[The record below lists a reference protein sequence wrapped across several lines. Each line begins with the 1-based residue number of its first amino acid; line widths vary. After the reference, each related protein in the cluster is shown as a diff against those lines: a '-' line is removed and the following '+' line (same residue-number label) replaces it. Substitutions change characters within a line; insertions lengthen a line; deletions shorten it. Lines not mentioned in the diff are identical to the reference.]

1 MTRGKAN
8 SPKAGAKPAFGA
20 LGGQPES
27 PVAVGDADL
36 PRPVMRVLQSD
47 PPVAPVTPVESKPVV
62 EKAVAVAP
70 APSAKRDTL
79 YHQLDALLVG
89 HLSSGHADYAVLHP
103 ILVSLAAAKF
113 KAHEAL
119 ETVRDP
125 ATADLLR
132 KIKAL

>member
-8 SPKAGAKPAFGA
+8 APKATARAAFGS
-20 LGGQPES
+20 LGGQPEA
-27 PVAVGDADL
+27 PIAVGDADL
-36 PRPVMRVLQSD
+36 PRPAMRVLQSD
-47 PPVAPVTPVESKPVV
+47 PPAAKVEAKPVV
-62 EKAVAVAP
+62 EQPALVAVAH
-70 APSAKRDTL
+70 AQSARRDTL

-89 HLSSGHADYAVLHP
+89 HLANGHPDYAVLHP

-125 ATADLLR
+125 ATADLLQ

>member
-1 MTRGKAN
+1 MPRGKAN
-8 SPKAGAKPAFGA
+8 SPKAGTAPAFGV
-20 LGGQPES
+20 LGGQSES
-27 PVAVGDADL
+27 PVAVGDVDL

-47 PPVAPVTPVESKPVV
+47 PPVAPVAPVDSRPVV
-62 EKAVAVAP
+62 EQAVAVAP
-70 APSAKRDTL
+70 TPSTKRDTL

-119 ETVRDP
+119 ETVSEP